1 MARHHGV
8 PENHGP
14 ALRLSYPQ
22 GETKSVVAACA
33 DLFKPAAPQTCSPRF
48 VNLADSPGVS
58 TFRPRAKGEAPH
70 RPEHRAPAGRRVGAA
85 EVCRERQRRGA
96 PPDEKS
102 NNPMAY
108 DLNATEWEQWKS
120 LGASDAYFAVYGRF
134 ASDCD
139 ALSASSTGA
148 PSGGLM
154 AALIV
159 KFKREAIAARTYGT
173 DSTLLGFG
181 PRDIAFIKL
190 VGGSVT
196 TGSDTGLG
204 PRSVIGSGSVAGS
217 TYYFAFWQNKVFES
231 FLGAYDVAS
240 ADARGAA
247 NNVNQRIH

>member
-1 MARHHGV
+1 MEFRRTTAPRLDCRIPKVKQSRLWQPVRTFSSRRHPRPVLLGLLILLI
-8 PENHGP
+8 
-14 ALRLSYPQ
+14 ALGCQPSALAPKEKLLTAQSI
-22 GETKSVVAACA
+22 
-33 DLFKPAAPQTCSPRF
+33 APQ
-48 VNLADSPGVS
+48 PGDVS
-58 TFRPRAKGEAPH
+58 GLRRCVGSGNVEALL
-70 RPEHRAPAGRRVGAA
+70 R
-85 EVCRERQRRGA
+85 
-96 PPDEKS
+96 DEKS

>member
-1 MARHHGV
+1 MHKCFSSRRHPGPV
-8 PENHGP
+8 LLGLVIMLTSVGCQPSALTPE
-14 ALRLSYPQ
+14 
-22 GETKSVVAACA
+22 E
-33 DLFKPAAPQTCSPRF
+33 KPVTAQSIAPQ
-48 VNLADSPGVS
+48 PGDVS
-58 TFRPRAKGEAPH
+58 GLQKCGGSGNVEALL
-70 RPEHRAPAGRRVGAA
+70 R
-85 EVCRERQRRGA
+85 
-96 PPDEKS
+96 DEKS

-120 LGASDAYFAVYGRF
+120 LGASDAYFALYGRF

-139 ALSASSTGA
+139 ALSVRGTGA

-159 KFKREAIAARTYGT
+159 KFKSEAIAARIYGT
-173 DSTLLGFG
+173 NSTLLGFG

-204 PRSVIGSGSVAGS
+204 LRSVIGSGSVAGA

-247 NNVNQRIH
+247 NNVNERIR